1 MSIKIC
7 CKNANDITFEHASFG
22 VIGSISLHGIRKL
35 KPEIGETVVVYG
47 LGLIGLIAVQILR
60 SSGINVI
67 AIDIDDS
74 KLKLAESFGANIIN
88 PISSNLI
95 DKVMSQTSNI
105 GCDAVLICA
114 SAETNEIIENSSEIL
129 RKKGRIVLIGVVG
142 LSLNRDIFYKK
153 EIDFSVSCSYGP
165 GRYDYDY
172 EVKGIDYPIS
182 YVRWTEKRN
191 FETVLKLISDNKL
204 DVNQLISKKVD
215 FENSPKIFERLV
227 NDNSLGILINYNQ
240 KNQNENLRSK
250 VIQKNIK
257 KTTSGNLIGAIGA
270 GNHFSRKIL
279 PYLPK
284 DNLQGICSSSSLS
297 ASIIAKKYSIPFITS
312 DANELI
318 SNKDINTV
326 IITTPHSS
334 HFQQIKRCIA
344 AKKYFL

>member
-1 MSIKIC
+1 M
-7 CKNANDITFEHASFG
+7 
-22 VIGSISLHGIRKL
+22 
-35 KPEIGETVVVYG
+35 
-47 LGLIGLIAVQILR
+47 
-60 SSGINVI
+60 
-67 AIDIDDS
+67 
-74 KLKLAESFGANIIN
+74 
-88 PISSNLI
+88 
-95 DKVMSQTSNI
+95 
-105 GCDAVLICA
+105 
-114 SAETNEIIENSSEIL
+114 
-129 RKKGRIVLIGVVG
+129 
-142 LSLNRDIFYKK
+142 
-153 EIDFSVSCSYGP
+153 SCSYGP

-344 AKKYFL
+344 AKKNIFVRNLFV